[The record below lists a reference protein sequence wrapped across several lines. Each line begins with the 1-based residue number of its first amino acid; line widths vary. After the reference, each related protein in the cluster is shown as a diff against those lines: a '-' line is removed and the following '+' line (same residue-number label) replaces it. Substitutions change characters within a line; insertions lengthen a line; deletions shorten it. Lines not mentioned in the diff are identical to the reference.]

1 MKKGNSLIF
10 SQCLYMAYAFE
21 VIVAGGQTL
30 SDASDSSNEDL
41 EVRGI

>member
-1 MKKGNSLIF
+1 MKKVNSLIF
-10 SQCLYMAYAFE
+10 SQCLYMVYAFE
-21 VIVAGGQTL
+21 LIVADDQTL